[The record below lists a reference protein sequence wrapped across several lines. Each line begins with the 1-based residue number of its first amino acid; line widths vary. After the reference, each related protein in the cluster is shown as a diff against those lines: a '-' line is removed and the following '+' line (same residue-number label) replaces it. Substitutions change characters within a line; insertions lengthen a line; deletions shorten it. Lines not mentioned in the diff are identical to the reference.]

1 MDITVPNLPESTSE
15 AYLVRI
21 YVSTGQEVECDQTL
35 FDVET
40 DKMVLEVV
48 APSDGTVDNIV
59 LSEGD
64 SVSSEQL
71 VMRLHQ
77 KVDSDSLAFPKS
89 PPQVEAIV
97 EQGAKE
103 DSERL
108 ALEQVIG
115 QSLFDKR
122 GVICG
127 LFGLFVG
134 IVLGAIGTMV
144 VLG

>member
-21 YVSTGQEVECDQTL
+21 YVSTGQEVEFDQIL

-48 APSDGTVDNIV
+48 APSDGIVDKIV

-71 VMRLHQ
+71 VMRLHE
-77 KVDSDSLAFPKS
+77 KVESNSSAVPKS
-89 PPQVEAIV
+89 TPQVEGI
-97 EQGAKE
+97 EEESAKG

-127 LFGLFVG
+127 MFGLFVG